1 MAAPLESHELPFA
14 GGRLDPAVADGALS
28 DDNRRV
34 HPPLTRPP
42 AETLAWVERTI
53 GPGARVVG
61 WRRLTGGI
69 ASSVHRLTVEQNGRR
84 RPYVLRRW
92 VPDGEH
98 EEYAIGAVASETAA
112 LTALEGSDVPVPRVI
127 GSTTDAAHAGPAVL
141 MTRVPGHV
149 HLMPLDRA
157 RWLQQMAHTLTRI
170 HALDIDARPFESWLD
185 SSRLSPLPDASRPD
199 IWREAI
205 ALVAEARPPTHTC
218 FIHRD
223 YQHFNLLWSRERLTG
238 VIDWVEASVG
248 PPDVDVGHCRLN
260 LAVLFSAAVA
270 ERFREI
276 YEAEAGRKVDPWWD
290 IHALLSFG
298 PLWKRFLPIQIDGR
312 APLDVDGMTS
322 RVEDVL
328 ARALR
333 RV

>member
-1 MAAPLESHELPFA
+1 M
-14 GGRLDPAVADGALS
+14 
-28 DDNRRV
+28 
-34 HPPLTRPP
+34 HPPRTRPP

-69 ASSVHRLTVEQNGRR
+69 TSSVHRLTVEQNGRR
-84 RPYVLRRW
+84 GPYVLRRW

-98 EEYAIGAVASETAA
+98 AEYVIGAVASETAV
-112 LTALEGSDVPVPRVI
+112 LTALER
-127 GSTTDAAHAGPAVL
+127 
-141 MTRVPGHV
+141 
-149 HLMPLDRA
+149 HLMPRDRE
-157 RWLQQMAHTLTRI
+157 RWLQQMAHMLTRI
-170 HALDIDARPFESWLD
+170 HALDIDAKPFESWLD
-185 SSRLSPLPDASRPD
+185 RSRLSPLPDASRPD
-199 IWREAI
+199 IWSEAI
-205 ALVAEARPPTHTC
+205 RLVAEERPLTHTC

-260 LAVLFSAAVA
+260 LTVLFSADVA
-270 ERFREI
+270 DRFRQM

-290 IHALLSFG
+290 VHSLLSFG
-298 PLWKRFLPIQIDGR
+298 PHWKRFLPIQIDGR

-322 RVEDVL
+322 RMEDVL
-328 ARALR
+328 EQTLR
-333 RV
+333 RL